1 MQQVSTT
8 TDKGNLLG
16 GIDNCSSAWYKG
28 LESFGQQVLVTIFLH
43 FNWKTTTIFT
53 KNISHI
59 RIARTVKFV
68 LNLVDFKTNLT
79 FQAVWFQFRIY
90 FFEKKLLF

>member
-28 LESFGQQVLVTIFLH
+28 LESFGQQVLVAIFSWFQLLQTILAILYTYMVSIQ
-43 FNWKTTTIFT
+43 KKKLE
-53 KNISHI
+53 KNIHI
-59 RIARTVKFV
+59 KKPC
-68 LNLVDFKTNLT
+68 N
-79 FQAVWFQFRIY
+79 
-90 FFEKKLLF
+90 FERLC